1 MVTTT
6 EFCTLEDAA
15 NWYLTEN
22 DYGVPEI
29 EAIMAKIFG
38 NNHKG
43 TEAIAW
49 AQYWTEL
56 NIYEERVRDG
66 DHGQVPKVRQVLSNY
81 TRLKNISVDAT

>member
-1 MVTTT
+1 MVTAT
-6 EFCTLEDAA
+6 EFCILEDAA
-15 NWYLTEN
+15 NRYLTEN

-29 EAIMAKIFG
+29 EAVMAKIFG
-38 NNHKG
+38 NNRKG
-43 TEAIAW
+43 TKAIAW
-49 AQYWTEL
+49 AQYWTKL

>member
-1 MVTTT
+1 
-6 EFCTLEDAA
+6 
-15 NWYLTEN
+15 
-22 DYGVPEI
+22 
-29 EAIMAKIFG
+29 MAKIFG
-38 NNHKG
+38 NNRKG